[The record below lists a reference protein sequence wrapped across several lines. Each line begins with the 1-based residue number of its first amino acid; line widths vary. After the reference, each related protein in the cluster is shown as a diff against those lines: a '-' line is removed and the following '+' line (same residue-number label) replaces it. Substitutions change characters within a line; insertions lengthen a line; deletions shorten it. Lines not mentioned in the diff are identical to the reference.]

1 MKSKRVFSIAL
12 LSASFLIGGLSFAA
26 EDELQKNLQE
36 PSTAGQEKPKE
47 LQREQDLENIRRQND
62 IDRLQQDLDRI
73 KRQHPQLA
81 PAERTQA
88 LEIQRQLDQLRNDQQ
103 MQRLKN
109 QQELERIQREPDRS
123 RLQQQLD
130 ELQRRQRIDS
140 LQDQLRRNQAERDL
154 NRLQQ
159 QPILRPGLGQI
170 LRPGRR

>member
-1 MKSKRVFSIAL
+1 MKTTRIFPIAL
-12 LSASFLIGGLSFAA
+12 LSASFLIDGLSFPADNDLK
-26 EDELQKNLQE
+26 ETLQE
-36 PSTAGQEKPKE
+36 QNTAGQEKPKE
-47 LQREQDLENIRRQND
+47 LQREQNLENIRRQND
-62 IDRLQQDLDRI
+62 IDRLQQDLDHI
-73 KRQHPQLA
+73 KQQHPQLS

-88 LEIQRQLDQLRNDQQ
+88 LEIQRQIDQLRNDQQ

-154 NRLQQ
+154 NRLEQ
-159 QPILRPGLGQI
+159 QPILRPGLGPI